1 MAGSFGDEDFL
12 VLGDLDLVLARA
24 LLTLPDA
31 AALALL
37 FFSTAKIPP

>member
-1 MAGSFGDEDFL
+1 
-12 VLGDLDLVLARA
+12 VLALA

-37 FFSTAKIPP
+37 FFATAKIPP